1 MVDAPGLG
9 PGGATRGGSS
19 PLLGTIVSGFMDLR
33 SAGQARFAIQGT
45 LPCCRALPFR
55 AGCVSLRGAHL
66 RRSAW
71 CLVPLEP
78 FRPALRACGRPCFVT
93 VSDPPP
99 GSRKLARD
107 TLLVSQRGKR
117 VIAPRPRLT
126 SNPAPFAQLLKALL
140 GTFEATVKSTS
151 PASGRSPRGETVF
164 DFRFESFRV
173 RRPEREADE
182 DSSPESTPRTLP
194 RGCPPRQ
201 IVFDRYPGS
210 RKLARDKLLVSQ
222 RAKRVIAPQ
231 RGLTGIPA
239 PFA

>member
-151 PASGRSPRGETVF
+151 PASGRSPRGETLLILTW
-164 DFRFESFRV
+164 DSKNNPPKAFRPALRACG
-173 RRPEREADE
+173 RP
-182 DSSPESTPRTLP
+182 S
-194 RGCPPRQ
+194 C
-201 IVFDRYPGS
+201 V
-210 RKLARDKLLVSQ
+210 KRDKRRQKRSLQAGRIEGRVS
-222 RAKRVIAPQ
+222 RAGRWRRKSGIDLDSGEAVKRNL
-231 RGLTGIPA
+231 GG
-239 PFA
+239 